1 LTINRENQ
9 PNQCNRSSTIFAQS
23 ITKHYIKNKR
33 KKMGNQIEK
42 NLKHV
47 HELLAKGGF
56 IEAMETY
63 LHDAVELREA
73 NGDAKIGK
81 AFCVKFEDDFIKN
94 DLEEFIGYEVGN
106 YAVNG
111 NHSFYDAVMTLKLK
125 DGSTMVSEQVVA
137 TEWKDGKIYK
147 ERYYHA

>member
-1 LTINRENQ
+1 MNNLV
-9 PNQCNRSSTIFAQS
+9 
-23 ITKHYIKNKR
+23 
-33 KKMGNQIEK
+33 EK

-47 HELLAKGGF
+47 FNLLAKGGF

-63 LHDAVELREA
+63 LHDDVELREA
-73 NGDAKIGK
+73 NDAPKKGK
-81 AFCVKFEDDFIKN
+81 THCVKFEQDFIDN

-106 YAVNG
+106 FAVNG

-125 DGSTMVSEQVVA
+125 DGSTMVSEQIVA
-137 TEWKDGKIYK
+137 TEWKDGKIYR